1 MSKYKPG
8 TIDSYAVNERRR
20 VRERRTLKSVNQ
32 PTGSQVYG
40 TTKKVSEL
48 DISFEEVSKTASSAL
63 SKAEEAL
70 QQSGNSGF
78 FSGCVV
84 QLTTNTN
91 PSELGVPGTWRFLT
105 VLKIP
110 MTDVCLYLYERVE
123 DDNNI

>member
-20 VRERRTLKSVNQ
+20 FRERRTLKSVNQ

-40 TTKKVSEL
+40 TTEKVSKL
-48 DISFEEVSKTASSAL
+48 DLNLEEVSRTAKSAL

-78 FSGCVV
+78 FVGCVV

-91 PSELGVPGTWRFLT
+91 PNDLGVPGTWQFLT
-105 VLKIP
+105 VSKIP
-110 MTDVCLYLYERVE
+110 MTDICLYLYERIE
-123 DDNNI
+123 DDNDI